1 MESVDAALREI
12 YGFESFRPGQR
23 EVVDAHLAGTPCIVV
38 MPTGGG
44 KSLCY
49 QLPAYLRWHQGAGP
63 TVVVSPLIALMDDQ
77 VQALDARGIRSAAV
91 HSGQSADDND
101 LALDAFEC
109 GQLALLYVSPER
121 MASPAFRRILAR
133 TSLGAIA
140 IDEAHCISQW
150 GHDFR
155 PEYTEL
161 GAITQA
167 LSVPVIALTATATPR
182 VIDEIR
188 DVLAMRSPALFR
200 SSFLRPN
207 LRFRV
212 EASGNEENRLERVT
226 ELLEEAGFRR
236 RAEGRAIVYA
246 GTRKRVD
253 EIARTLE
260 RFGIPAAAYHAGKS
274 EAERQRVQTAYLR
287 GRAPVLVATNAF
299 GMGIDQPDV
308 RIVIHAQAPGSLE
321 AYYQEAGRAGRD
333 GDPAAAVLLYA
344 PRDRQLQL
352 RLQSSGRRTAR
363 RKQAQ
368 TEALA
373 ALEVYASLNT
383 GCRQKNLA
391 AYFGESAAPR
401 CGECDLCRGEV
412 YASPE
417 APAPKP
423 PAEPILDDAVHQ
435 VLIEA
440 VDSLRKPA
448 GKAALAKAMRGSR
461 AKTLKGLKS
470 VANHGALKEHDEAA
484 IVATL
489 EWLVRDGALE
499 NRGDKYPTVWRAGKP
514 VRPRSSSSS
523 SRGRRPMQRRGRRS
537 SQSGL
542 RRELVNYRR
551 RQARALNWKLYM
563 VFNNGVIDALEAR
576 TPRTLSEL
584 ESIPGLG
591 PSKVERFGID
601 LLAILREHA

>member
-1 MESVDAALREI
+1 
-12 YGFESFRPGQR
+12 
-23 EVVDAHLAGTPCIVV
+23 
-38 MPTGGG
+38 
-44 KSLCY
+44 
-49 QLPAYLRWHQGAGP
+49 
-63 TVVVSPLIALMDDQ
+63 
-77 VQALDARGIRSAAV
+77 
-91 HSGQSADDND
+91 SGQSLDDND

-121 MASPAFRRILAR
+121 MAAPGFRRSLAR
-133 TSLGAIA
+133 SDVAAVA

-155 PEYTEL
+155 PEYAEL
-161 GAITQA
+161 GAVTQA
-167 LSVPVIALTATATPR
+167 LNVPVIALTATATPR
-182 VIDEIR
+182 VIEEIQN
-188 DVLAMRSPALFR
+188 VLALDAPRIFR
-200 SSFLRPN
+200 ASFLRPN

-212 EASGNEENRLERVT
+212 EASGNEDSRLERVI
-226 ELLEEAGFRR
+226 ELLGNAGFRGGGGS
-236 RAEGRAIVYA
+236 GRAIVYA

-253 EIARTLE
+253 ELARSLD
-260 RFGIPAAAYHAGKS
+260 RKGIPAAAYHAGKS

-308 RIVIHAQAPGSLE
+308 RLVIHAQAPGSLE

-333 GDPAAAVLLYA
+333 GDPADAVLLHA
-344 PRDRQLQL
+344 ARDRQLQQ

-363 RKQAQ
+363 RKRAQA
-368 TEALA
+368 EALA
-373 ALEVYASLNT
+373 ALQSYASMDA
-383 GCRQKNLA
+383 GCRQQNLA
-391 AYFGESAAPR
+391 AYFGEDSAPA

-417 APAPKP
+417 ATAPKP
-423 PAEPILDDAVHQ
+423 PAEPILDDAVHR

-440 VDSLRKPA
+440 VESLKKPV
-448 GKAALAKAMRGSR
+448 GKAALAKALRGSR
-461 AKTLKGLKS
+461 AKTLKGLHS
-470 VANHGALKEHDEAA
+470 VVHHGALRERDEGE

-489 EWLVRDGALE
+489 EWLIRDGALE
-499 NRGDKYPTVWRAGKP
+499 HRGDKYPTVWRAGKP
-514 VRPRSSSSS
+514 VRPRRTPSEG
-523 SRGRRPMQRRGRRS
+523 RGPRPIRRRGGRAKA
-537 SQSGL
+537 SGL

-576 TPRTLSEL
+576 SPKTLTEL

-601 LLAILREHA
+601 LLAILREHR